1 MHKLAGSMMALALL
15 AGCAREAPQSYQ
27 GYAEGEF
34 VRIAA
39 PYAGSLSTLAV
50 QRGAEV
56 KAGAPLFMLEQDN
69 EKAGHDEAVQ
79 RLKQAAA
86 QLENLKKGK
95 RPVEIDAI
103 IAQREQVRAALT
115 LSQADFARDRKLVA
129 AGFVSS
135 QKLDTSRAALE
146 RDQARFKELEAQIA
160 AAKLSARSDDIR
172 AAEAAVEM
180 SRATLAKADWSL
192 AQKSVKAPL
201 SGLVQDT
208 LYVAGEWVPAGSPVV
223 TLLPPQNLKVR
234 FFVPETRIAALK
246 TGQTVKVTCDGCG
259 APFSATINYI
269 APQAEYTPPV
279 IYSQE
284 NRNKLVFLVEA
295 RPTPETAAKLRPGQP
310 MDVSLN

>member
-1 MHKLAGSMMALALL
+1 MHKLSMMMLALL
-15 AGCAREAPQSYQ
+15 VGCTREAPQFYQ

-56 KAGAPLFMLEQDN
+56 KAGAPLFALEQDN
-69 EKAGHDEAVQ
+69 EIAGRDEAVQ

-103 IAQREQVRAALT
+103 LAQREQARAALK
-115 LSQADFARDRKLVA
+115 LSQADFARDQKLVA

-146 RDQARFKELEAQIA
+146 RDQAHFKELEAQIA

-192 AQKSVKAPL
+192 AQKSVKAPV

-279 IYSQE
+279 IYNQE
-284 NRNKLVFLVEA
+284 NRNKLVFLIEA
-295 RPTPETAAKLRPGQP
+295 RPAADTAAKLRPGQP